1 MPEAAPPPVRRT
13 KALGVRLVE
22 AKTGLL
28 RANSFR
34 PADERSN
41 WLESGEVRSS
51 HLARMMYVLYIV
63 ENPMVRTQIYLT
75 SAEQKGLRTLSKRT
89 GRSQSDL
96 IREAVDA
103 YLVHDKASDRAAS
116 LRQARGLWRDRNDLP
131 DFAALRKSFD
141 RVV

>member
-1 MPEAAPPPVRRT
+1 
-13 KALGVRLVE
+13 
-22 AKTGLL
+22 
-28 RANSFR
+28 
-34 PADERSN
+34 
-41 WLESGEVRSS
+41 
-51 HLARMMYVLYIV
+51 MMYVLYIV